1 MSLGTVSITS
11 ALLRGIA
18 EGVEQVT
25 NPRYSAII
33 IIILTII
40 IIYHRQSCLTFS
52 WPVST
57 KALRL

>member
-25 NPRYSAII
+25 NPRYI
-33 IIILTII
+33 TII
-40 IIYHRQSCLTFS
+40 HHTHHHHYLPSSVLS
-52 WPVST
+52 D
-57 KALRL
+57 L